1 MIMFLKIDIDLL
13 AWMTILNVVLFLFS
27 ALIYLLLKKP
37 LAKMASK
44 MYGITEEQF
53 KELYMRALAF
63 YKILI
68 LMFNVIPWIALF
80 ITMK

>member
-1 MIMFLKIDIDLL
+1 MLLKIQINFL
-13 AWMTILNVVLFLFS
+13 AWMTILNVGLFLFS
-27 ALIYLLLKKP
+27 ALVYLLLKKP
-37 LAKMASK
+37 LAKVAGK
-44 MYGITEEQF
+44 MYGITEEHF

-68 LMFNVIPWIALF
+68 LMFNVIPWIALC